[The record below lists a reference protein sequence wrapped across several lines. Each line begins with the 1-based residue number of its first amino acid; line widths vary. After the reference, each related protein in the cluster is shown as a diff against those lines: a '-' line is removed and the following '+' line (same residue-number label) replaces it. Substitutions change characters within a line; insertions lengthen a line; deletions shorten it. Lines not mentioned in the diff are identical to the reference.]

1 MRKRCFLFF
10 IVLICGFF
18 FLACSSQEKRLKEL
32 WKLEKD
38 IKYHNFTIS
47 EKEKTYKLLKCFS
60 QEEKYNKDSWNSG
73 YSQQCFVLRRLYFE
87 ELISKEDFLNQ
98 CVSIYE
104 RYENNNNIITF
115 HTTGYAVCLYYL
127 GETQKARNIFIQI
140 LKKASE
146 KEFASKNNY
155 DISLFICRKLL
166 NIYDES
172 DNDDLYSNLNE
183 EDIIN
188 IFCGN

>member
-1 MRKRCFLFF
+1 MKNVFLFYTVF
-10 IVLICGFF
+10 ICLVVFS
-18 FLACSSQEKRLKEL
+18 ACSNQEKRLRKSWDFENSINYQNFSKSEMDKIE
-32 WKLEKD
+32 KLMKM
-38 IKYHNFTIS
+38 
-47 EKEKTYKLLKCFS
+47 FS
-60 QEEKYNKDSWNSG
+60 QEEKYNKESWSSG
-73 YSQQCFVLRRLYFE
+73 YSQQCYVLRKLYYE
-87 ELISKEDFLNQ
+87 EIISKEDFLNQ

-155 DISLFICRKLL
+155 GISLFICRKLL
-166 NIYDES
+166 NIYDGS

>member
-1 MRKRCFLFF
+1 MRKVVFYFF
-10 IVLICGFF
+10 RVLICGF
-18 FLACSSQEKRLKEL
+18 FLACSSQEKRIKEL
-32 WKLEKD
+32 WEFEKT
-38 IKYHNFTIS
+38 INYHNFTIS
-47 EKEKTYKLLKCFS
+47 EKEKIDKLLNLFS
-60 QEEKYNKDSWNSG
+60 QEEKYNKESWSSG

-87 ELISKEDFLNQ
+87 KLISKEDFLNQ

-104 RYENNNNIITF
+104 RYEKNNNIITF

-127 GETQKARNIFIQI
+127 GETEKARNIFIQI

-146 KEFASKNNY
+146 KEFASKSNY

-166 NIYDES
+166 NKNEGS
-172 DNDDLYSNLNE
+172 DNEDFYSNLNE

>member
-1 MRKRCFLFF
+1 MIIVNCVVFF
-10 IVLICGFF
+10 TS
-18 FLACSSQEKRLKEL
+18 CSSQEKRIKEL
-32 WKLEKD
+32 WEFEKT
-38 IKYHNFTIS
+38 INYHNFTIS
-47 EKEKTYKLLKCFS
+47 EKEKIDKLLKLFS
-60 QEEKYNKDSWNSG
+60 QEEKYNKESWSSG

-104 RYENNNNIITF
+104 RYENNNKIITF

-172 DNDDLYSNLNE
+172 DNEDLYSNLNE